1 VFVFLAN
8 NDGEG
13 NAAGCAQA
21 AERLEPHGLHA
32 REPRV
37 PVPVLLV
44 RRAARANHSER
55 RLLDWR
61 FLLRVG
67 HEFSVMAKRGS
78 LY

>member
-44 RRAARANHSER
+44 RRAARALITRSGG
-55 RLLDWR
+55 
-61 FLLRVG
+61 FLIGGFFFALAMN
-67 HEFSVMAKRGS
+67 SV
-78 LY
+78 